1 MKKISFDIYIIDTL
15 MRDLIGHDR
24 SPSAFVVFVYLLAA
38 TNGKRQRIITVSLQE
53 IASDTGLS
61 KSAVQGAVRL
71 LKRRRLIRTQRETV
85 TSRPTYTILSPW
97 RRPRT
102 RTGILQKTK
111 P

>member
-1 MKKISFDIYIIDTL
+1 MKKIAFDIYVIDTL

-24 SPSAFVVFVYLLAA
+24 SQSAFVVFVYFWAA

-53 IASDTGLS
+53 IANETGLS

-71 LKRRRLIRTQRETV
+71 LKRRRLIRTERESV
-85 TSRPTYTILSPW
+85 TSRPRYTILSPW

-102 RTGILQKTK
+102 RTGVPQKTK
-111 P
+111 S